1 MRRNVLLLVLMLG
14 TSGTALGQDP
24 NDVKNRPSPPRPNRI
39 KHLQE
44 QAARFIQATRQ
55 FSNWDEHYEYIMEA
69 AEKVYERNNWSSE
82 SDLFSLE
89 MAREVGRIPPW
100 KMQERLNRAMDMIGD
115 RYLLN
120 EQQKQ
125 LLLNIVV
132 RESLGVFARHADRI
146 MEYSL
151 GFVETRASGQ
161 PFTPEQISHWM
172 ELAQP
177 VFEDALDRT
186 EQASKI
192 FMDQLDPEQRQLVQQ
207 DLDATLGR
215 VADMDKLAQR
225 WRNGEW
231 DPSDWGLEE
240 DPIQTGTWTPGEA
253 DGGRAAGAARAPGGD
268 RPRGAAARRPRDAA
282 ARHAEAEQG
291 QPPPDEPAVELPDAS
306 RPRGGTARGARDSE
320 VGAGDET
327 GAGEKP
333 APRRDGKA
341 AASGPSDDWAA
352 YVRSFIAKYQLN
364 EEQRQRAWLLY
375 EDARARREVFSKRAE
390 RIAREIAQK
399 SGEGSEAAAGAL
411 AEHAQQARKDEGRL
425 FEQLKQRL
433 ERIPTRSQRRE
444 ADAAS
449 RPKSSD
455 RKAASRGSAKDD
467 EAP

>member
-1 MRRNVLLLVLMLG
+1 MRRNVLLLLALVA
-14 TSGTALGQDP
+14 SGTGLGQDP
-24 NDVKNRPSPPRPNRI
+24 NDVRNRPSPPRPNRI

-44 QAARFIQATRQ
+44 QAARFVQATRQ

-69 AEKVYERNNWSSE
+69 AEKIYERNNWTSE

-100 KMQERLNRAMDMIGD
+100 KMQERLNKAMGMIGD

-161 PFTPEQISHWM
+161 PFTPEQIAHWM

-231 DPSDWGLEE
+231 NPSDWGLED
-240 DPIQTGTWTPGEA
+240 DPIQSGTWTPGEA
-253 DGGRAAGAARAPGGD
+253 GGKAAGGAAQSRGGGRTLGGAP
-268 RPRGAAARRPRDAA
+268 RRPRDAA

-291 QPPPDEPAVELPDAS
+291 APAAPDDPTVEPADAP
-306 RPRGGTARGARDSE
+306 RPRGGAARGTRGSE
-320 VGAGDET
+320 AGAEDEM
-327 GAGEKP
+327 GADERPG
-333 APRRDGKA
+333 PRRDGKA

-390 RIAREIAQK
+390 RIAKEIAQK

-411 AEHAQQARKDEGRL
+411 AEHAQQNKKDEARL

-444 ADAAS
+444 ADAAGRQES
-449 RPKSSD
+449 GK
-455 RKAASRGSAKDD
+455 KASSRGTGKGADT
-467 EAP
+467 P